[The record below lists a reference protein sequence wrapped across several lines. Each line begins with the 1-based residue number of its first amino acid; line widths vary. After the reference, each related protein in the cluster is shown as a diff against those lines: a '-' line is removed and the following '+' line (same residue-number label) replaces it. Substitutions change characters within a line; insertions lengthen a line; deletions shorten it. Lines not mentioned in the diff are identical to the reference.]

1 MPLQAKEKAPAFATI
16 DQNGQK
22 HALKD
27 YKGQKVALYFY
38 PKDNTATCTKQACN
52 LRDNFASL
60 KEQGVTVLGISPD
73 DAKSHKKF
81 ESKFTLPFTLLV
93 DTDSEIAKAYGVCAW
108 KKFMGHEYWG
118 ILRTTFL
125 IDEKGKIAHVIEKVN
140 SADHAAQILE
150 VWGL

>member
-52 LRDNFASL
+52 LRDNFALL
-60 KEQGVTVLGISPD
+60 KEKGVTVLGISPD

-93 DTDSEIAKAYGVCAW
+93 DTDSEIGKAYGVWAW

>member
-52 LRDNFASL
+52 LRDNFAL
-60 KEQGVTVLGISPD
+60 LREKGVTVLGISPD

-93 DTDSEIAKAYGVCAW
+93 DNDSEIAKEYGVWAW
-108 KKFMGHEYWG
+108 KKFMGNEYWG

-140 SADHAAQILE
+140 SADHAAQIIE